1 MRDQY
6 AGDLSDVLKF
16 SFLRALVGTDRNL
29 GIAWYYVPGDDG
41 RADGRHLEWRREPA
55 WQVLDAKLHAGL
67 SSLPERSIAAMELAD
82 IWPLGTTFFREPVAL
97 GQLRDAWGER
107 MREALATSDVLF
119 LDSDNGVGS
128 KTPKH
133 ATLEEIRSLR
143 KPGRS
148 VVFISFPGRN
158 MPHDDL
164 LRRLH
169 ERLRIDGGSTSV
181 VTLRTSVSLPRGDG
195 SPFLVQRQRWF
206 TVVDATDELIRRVR
220 GFASGLAGIPR
231 VGARIDGGK

>member
-6 AGDLSDVLKF
+6 AGDLSDILKF
-16 SFLRALVGTDRNL
+16 SLLRALAGTDRTL

-41 RADGRHLEWRREPA
+41 RADGRHLEWRLEPA
-55 WQVLDAKLHAGL
+55 WQLVDAKLHAGL
-67 SSLPERSIAAMELAD
+67 STLPERSIAAMERAD
-82 IWPLGTTFFREPVAL
+82 IWPPGTMFFREPVAR
-97 GQLRDAWGER
+97 GQFRDAWGER
-107 MREALATSDVLF
+107 MREALASPDVVF
-119 LDSDNGVGS
+119 LDPDNGLGG

-133 ATLEEIRSLR
+133 ATPEEIRILR
-143 KPGRS
+143 KQGRA

-169 ERLRIDGGSTSV
+169 ERLSIDGGATSV

-206 TVVDATDELIRRVR
+206 TVVDADHELIERVR
-220 GFASGLAGIPR
+220 RFASTLEGIPR
-231 VGARIDGGK
+231 VGARIDCVK